1 MAADIGSAQRSA
13 CRQIAERRQQTGMAG
28 HAINSL
34 SGEMAMRRSKGLPKD
49 MEKWDD
55 EQIAEFWERHNSADY
70 WDCMEQVDIK
80 VKRSPKRKPKRRE
93 GKAS

>member
-1 MAADIGSAQRSA
+1 VAADIGSAQRSA

-55 EQIAEFWERHNSADY
+55 EQIAEFWERHNSADSETEAQKTGRQGI
-70 WDCMEQVDIK
+70 MK
-80 VKRSPKRKPKRRE
+80 FMAHSKRVCRHC
-93 GKAS
+93 